1 MNVYFIITYR
11 SICEDCSD
19 AKWKT
24 PEEEED
30 KYQEMYT
37 EPILQRIV
45 FL

>member
-1 MNVYFIITYR
+1 MYFIKTYR
-11 SICEDCSD
+11 SICEDCFD

-24 PEEEED
+24 PQEEED
-30 KYQEMYT
+30 EHQEMYA